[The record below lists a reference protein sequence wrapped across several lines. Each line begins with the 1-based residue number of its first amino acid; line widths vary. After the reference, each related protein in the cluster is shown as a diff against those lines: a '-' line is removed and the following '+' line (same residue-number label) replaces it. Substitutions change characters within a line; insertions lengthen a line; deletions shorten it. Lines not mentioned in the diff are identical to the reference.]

1 MESRDKSNPQL
12 LQSSPESRMISRGA
26 RPKTAGGSGPIRYYC
41 SFRNT
46 IDDVLSA
53 RGWIEVEEGD
63 EFDFVW
69 ADREWIYSAFDR
81 MHLESWQRLN
91 HFRNGRELC
100 RKDLMAKNMKKRRR
114 ALEKENRREEAQ
126 LYDFI
131 PTTVVIYLSIFCV
144 YRTNNLPFF
153 PNQISLFY
161 QGSTRCLLKNSRK
174 LRFEADLQCL
184 KKIYLTYCVRRA
196 SGL

>member
-1 MESRDKSNPQL
+1 MEARERSFPSF
-12 LQSSPESRMISRGA
+12 SSPEEKKASRPR
-26 RPKTAGGSGPIRYYC
+26 TAGGSVPTSSVHPLGTSAGSGKIRYYC

-46 IDDVLSA
+46 IDDVLAS
-53 RGWIEVEEGD
+53 RGWQQVEEGD
-63 EFDFVW
+63 DFDFVW
-69 ADREWIYSAFDR
+69 ADREWIYAAFDK

-131 PTTVVIYLSIFCV
+131 PTTVSSYQIAYKYHIMLVI
-144 YRTNNLPFF
+144 T
-153 PNQISLFY
+153 LFHTIVRP
-161 QGSTRCLLKNSRK
+161 STR
-174 LRFEADLQCL
+174 
-184 KKIYLTYCVRRA
+184 VRDVCRRVQKD
-196 SGL
+196 SGE